1 MKNLKPVKSF
11 ERRKEPRK
19 LYGRH
24 IFFAGKGRFY
34 EAELKDFSQKGL
46 FIKTFE
52 QFSVGDIITVALPY
66 SKYKNDKRKARI
78 VRCDHEGFGVKL
90 ITKLNG
96 NSVRLYVKK
105 DADWKSFP

>member
-1 MKNLKPVKSF
+1 MKDVKPAQRF

-19 LYGRH
+19 HYGGH
-24 IFFAGKGRFY
+24 IFFTGNGRFY

-46 FIKTFE
+46 FIKTFD

-66 SKYKNDKRKARI
+66 SKHKHDKRRARI
-78 VRCDHEGFGVKL
+78 VRCDHEGFGVKFV
-90 ITKLNG
+90 TKLNG

-105 DADWKSFP
+105 DAGWKRIP